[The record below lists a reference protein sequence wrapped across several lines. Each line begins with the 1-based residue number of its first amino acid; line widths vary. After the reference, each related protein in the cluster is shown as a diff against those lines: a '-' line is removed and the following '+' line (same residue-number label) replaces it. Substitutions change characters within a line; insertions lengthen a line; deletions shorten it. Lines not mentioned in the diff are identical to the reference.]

1 MVRRGDEFAPDPGAQ
16 RQYAALR
23 PLYAQVTEH
32 TDNLYE
38 QLKALRTAKD

>member
-23 PLYAQVTEH
+23 KVYAQVTDH

-38 QLKALRTAKD
+38 QLETLRTVGD